1 MNKLAYLSS
10 SVVLCFSLSSSPVSA
25 QDGTS
30 LIRGRGLAKTV
41 STETLPTN
49 AKQQLTG
56 AVTTG
61 KQGPESTSN
70 HSLQGS
76 FPDANC
82 QHGTGAS
89 TERESNIGSSS
100 PLITVC
106 SSLAVVLGLFASLIW
121 TTRKFGGRGSGRKNI
136 PKEAFQTLG
145 TTSIDPRTQVSLLR
159 CGKKI
164 LIVAQTSNGVHPLG
178 EITDKEEVSHLI
190 ATCSGDSKQ
199 QFHTA
204 LSSIETDRAG
214 TAYLGNEANPPSGR
228 SRGRLFASALPLQ
241 LDVCCNSLSP
251 IDKSPQRCRL
261 FSANYPNSLQ
271 PTLAQ
276 RRPLGCAWQVT
287 SQPDPMP
294 SLGKNVQL
302 GRNTVPL
309 QGEVILQTVLCRNNF
324 ILSSMKDKCRRS
336 VAAHLTFV

>member
-56 AVTTG
+56 VVTTG
-61 KQGPESTSN
+61 KQGFESTSN
-70 HSLQGS
+70 HSRQGS
-76 FPDANC
+76 FPSLMPTANT
-82 QHGTGAS
+82 GTGAS

-106 SSLAVVLGLFASLIW
+106 SSLAVVLGLFAALIW

-159 CGKKI
+159 CGQKI

-199 QFHTA
+199 EFQTA
-204 LSSIETDRAG
+204 LASIESERAG
-214 TAYLGNEANPPSGR
+214 TGYLGNQANPPSGR
-228 SRGRLFASALPLQ
+228 SRGRLFASA
-241 LDVCCNSLSP
+241 
-251 IDKSPQRCRL
+251 
-261 FSANYPNSLQ
+261 
-271 PTLAQ
+271 
-276 RRPLGCAWQVT
+276 
-287 SQPDPMP
+287 
-294 SLGKNVQL
+294 
-302 GRNTVPL
+302 
-309 QGEVILQTVLCRNNF
+309 
-324 ILSSMKDKCRRS
+324 
-336 VAAHLTFV
+336 